1 MHHSAKSVLATAAA
15 ALLLSTGAAF
25 AELVNFSAVLSGA
38 SEVPPNDSAGTG
50 TVEATF
56 DTESMAFS
64 WTVTYDGLTG
74 PAAAAHYHG
83 PAAEGENAGP
93 VVPIEGDLASPI
105 EGEATLD
112 EQQASDLQAG
122 LWYFNIHTEQYPDGE
137 LRGQVL
143 QGDAMGADG
152 AMEMDAEGE
161 MDAEVEEAPESLV
174 ENGADD

>member
-1 MHHSAKSVLATAAA
+1 MHHSAKSVLTTAAA

-25 AELVNFSAVLSGA
+25 AELLNFSAELSGT

-50 TVEATF
+50 TVEVTF
-56 DTESMAFS
+56 DTESMVFN

-105 EGEATLD
+105 EGSATLTD
-112 EQQASDLQAG
+112 EQATQLQDG
-122 LWYFNIHTEQYPDGE
+122 MWYFNIHTEQHPDGE
-137 LRGQVL
+137 LRGQL
-143 QGDAMGADG
+143 T
-152 AMEMDAEGE
+152 AE
-161 MDAEVEEAPESLV
+161 
-174 ENGADD
+174 

>member
-25 AELVNFSAVLSGA
+25 AELLNFSAELSGA
-38 SEVPPNDSAGTG
+38 AEVPPADTAGTG
-50 TVEATF
+50 TLEATF

-93 VVPIEGDLASPI
+93 VLPIEGDLASPI

-174 ENGADD
+174 ETDPED